1 MVSSSVSH
9 MQLFKKKSLNFIDF
23 IRDISDKYKNTVDI
37 DVENLNDI
45 LDKLTLATKN
55 STRLIA
61 DNMTN
66 WLGPYIDQIIRGDD
80 DFFSNMNLGKEGV
93 EDKYLPISNS
103 IRQMWF
109 KIVEGEKDQL
119 CNYFR
124 LIITLGVL
132 STEKQDL
139 LDKINVHRPNGKKL
153 SL

>member
-23 IRDISDKYKNTVDI
+23 IRDISGKYKNTVDI

-119 CNYFR
+119 RNYFR